1 MKVKTKLLFT
11 LVIGLWSGALSVV
24 NASVAQNKSQDESE
38 KSLCLVVKLQ
48 AEGESIFFLGEKPKL
63 SYFADSLAVV
73 YHDQQLNFALEDLKD
88 YHFEEREPT
97 GIGQIKEQGVQ
108 QGQTNFS
115 QGLVIFRNY
124 PAGCRI
130 TVFTSEGR
138 RVATIVTDK
147 EGCAQLDMR
156 EQPSGIYIIN
166 VGKRSFKWLKN

>member
-1 MKVKTKLLFT
+1 MKVKTKLLFA
-11 LVIGLWSGALSVV
+11 LVLGLWSGALSVV
-24 NASVAQNKSQDESE
+24 NASVVQNKSQGETE

-48 AEGESIFFLGEKPKL
+48 VGGESIFFLGENPKL

-115 QGLVIFRNY
+115 QGIAVFRNY
-124 PAGCRI
+124 PGGSKI

-138 RVATIVTDK
+138 RVATVVTNK

>member
-11 LVIGLWSGALSVV
+11 LVLGLWSGALSVV
-24 NASVAQNKSQDESE
+24 NASVAQNKSQGETE

-108 QGQTNFS
+108 QGQTNFL
-115 QGLVIFRNY
+115 QGIAVFRNY
-124 PAGCRI
+124 PGGCKI

-138 RVATIVTDK
+138 RVATVVTDK

-156 EQPSGIYIIN
+156 EQPAGIYIIN
-166 VGKRSFKWLKN
+166 VGKRSFRWLKN

>member
-1 MKVKTKLLFT
+1 MKVKTKLLFA
-11 LVIGLWSGALSVV
+11 LVLGLWSGALSVV
-24 NASVAQNKSQDESE
+24 NASVAQNKSQDEYE

-48 AEGESIFFLGEKPKL
+48 AGGESIFFLGENPKL

-88 YHFEEREPT
+88 YHFEEREPA

-115 QGLVIFRNY
+115 QGIAVFRNY
-124 PAGCRI
+124 PAGSKI

-138 RVATIVTDK
+138 RVATVVTDK